1 MNVKFYLGRF
11 GEERFLFE
19 DLYSKIVPEKSS
31 FVFFD
36 DVCYKVMYSM
46 IDYDHNEYSVF
57 LREAIEEDF

>member
-19 DLYSKIVPEKSS
+19 DLYSKIVPEKNS

-36 DVCYKVMYSM
+36 DVCYKIMYSM
-46 IDYDHNEYSVF
+46 IDYDHNEHSVF
-57 LREAIEEDF
+57 LREVIEEDF

>member
-11 GEERFLFE
+11 GEKRFLFE
-19 DLYSKIVPEKSS
+19 DLYSKIVPEKNS

-46 IDYDHNEYSVF
+46 IDYDHNEHSVF
-57 LREAIEEDF
+57 LREVIEEDF